1 MYLHVLRCQVWWVGV
16 DAFRWRGTEL
26 LRSPFAFIFPLFSML
41 DRWDNV
47 KRVFTVFF
55 FFLPDP
61 GNPDLSAQ
69 DTDASGAA
77 TSNIP
82 LTDEERLLL
91 AYEPED
97 SDWLGEGRDAMTE
110 RLIAGLE
117 ALSQLNF
124 AGPFVYPVD
133 VQAYP
138 DYWTVVPY
146 PTDLSNLREK
156 LLNKYYR

>member
-1 MYLHVLRCQVWWVGV
+1 L
-16 DAFRWRGTEL
+16 T
-26 LRSPFAFIFPLFSML
+26 S
-41 DRWDNV
+41 
-47 KRVFTVFF
+47 
-55 FFLPDP
+55 DP

-69 DTDASGAA
+69 HTDASGAA

-82 LTDEERLLL
+82 LTDEERLAL
-91 AYEPED
+91 AYEPDEETE
-97 SDWLGEGRDAMTE
+97 WLGEGREEMTQ
-110 RLIAGLE
+110 RLVAGLE

-146 PTDLSNLREK
+146 PTDLSTIREK
-156 LLNKYYR
+156 VLNKYYR